1 MLLCVRTELRG
12 VPSAPQLPEAA
23 APQGQRSHLCQRNC
37 PERPGRGSRHRA
49 GSLRGSSDRQRRSS
63 TRCPYGRIDN
73 PISPRCFCWRTA
85 LAPRRSPRPG
95 LGDALPSAPEPTA
108 PAAAV
113 SSSKQVSWIQR
124 RWPVL
129 QSGSVNS
136 RQVNSWKPLEGDVQ
150 AQENYPRVVL
160 QPKAEKVLQPA
171 QGTAAPADPKTR
183 GVILSGPSQDTKT
196 QAGLGFLTPTDPKRD
211 ALRYA
216 AQKCRP
222 AEATGPVTQK

>member
-1 MLLCVRTELRG
+1 MLLCARTELRG

-37 PERPGRGSRHRA
+37 PERPGRGSRHKA

-73 PISPRCFCWRTA
+73 PISPRSFCWRTA

-124 RWPVL
+124 RRPAL

-136 RQVNSWKPLEGDVQ
+136 RQVSPWKPLEGDVQ
-150 AQENYPRVVL
+150 AQENYPRVIL
-160 QPKAEKVLQPA
+160 QPKAEKVCSQPKA
-171 QGTAAPADPKTR
+171 QQPLLTLKPVG
-183 GVILSGPSQDTKT
+183 LFSQDPHRTRKPKLVWVFSPL
-196 QAGLGFLTPTDPKRD
+196 QTPSVMP
-211 ALRYA
+211 
-216 AQKCRP
+216 
-222 AEATGPVTQK
+222 